1 MGWGLTGNQGTEI
14 ITASQELR
22 FWTKR
27 QNLKLQKLEK
37 PNFRGNHEVRE
48 PRRAAG
54 EAGRPLGHTRPE
66 HGAGGSA
73 DGVWARGVQAS
84 RGTDGTLSP
93 RPVHTERPQPEPT
106 GYADAVN
113 TGQDGSWTGSTDG
126 AGRWEQGHC
135 RARQPRLEQ
144 QWARG
149 PLGKQRLNS
158 RWSRRASAFQK
169 RSLWTSS
176 GIGMGGSC

>member
-1 MGWGLTGNQGTEI
+1 MRYGSPGELLERRGGRWGTLGLST
-14 ITASQELR
+14 
-22 FWTKR
+22 
-27 QNLKLQKLEK
+27 
-37 PNFRGNHEVRE
+37 VRE
-48 PRRAAG
+48 AVRMASGHGVSRPAG
-54 EAGRPLGHTRPE
+54 
-66 HGAGGSA
+66 
-73 DGVWARGVQAS
+73 ARS
-84 RGTDGTLSP
+84 GTLSP